1 MKRIFSVLAVIMLG
15 ICSMFCLTGCFG
27 GGESAYEIAVRN
39 GFVGT
44 ESQWLE
50 YIKGK
55 NGQDGEN
62 GVDYEDIRKLYDDL
76 YKNGEY
82 TGSFLSFI
90 KEYIKVYDMGGT
102 DLVANHNLLS
112 SVSVSC
118 YFDHNYKSYVSSG
131 AGVIYEIDEA
141 KNEVYFVTNYH
152 VVYVNENKEIS
163 DDINVN
169 LYGMESVAQEI
180 SCEYIGGSEAY
191 DVAVLKTSGADAK
204 TIIDGDY
211 IEAEIAD
218 YDDLTVGGKVIAI
231 GNTQA
236 EGITVVSGIV
246 SADNKYSTY
255 AASSVVYKHRVFQI
269 DAQINNGNSGG
280 GIYNSDGR
288 LIGLASSKELS
299 LNLDE
304 NEIVE
309 GMSYGIP
316 VIHVDAIYN
325 YCRNNYKGSPVTA
338 KKYKFGV
345 TNQAANSTARYD
357 NSTHQTKIV
366 EDVAITKVDMAS
378 LAQKI
383 GLKVND
389 LYLSMKV
396 SKKGGATVA
405 MNITRLFHVNDIS
418 MLIENGDT
426 LEIKVKRSG
435 VETTLTH
442 TFNVE
447 DDVFLKAL
455 ENIA

>member
-1 MKRIFSVLAVIMLG
+1 
-15 ICSMFCLTGCFG
+15 
-27 GGESAYEIAVRN
+27 
-39 GFVGT
+39 
-44 ESQWLE
+44 
-50 YIKGK
+50 
-55 NGQDGEN
+55 
-62 GVDYEDIRKLYDDL
+62 
-76 YKNGEY
+76 
-82 TGSFLSFI
+82 
-90 KEYIKVYDMGGT
+90 MGGA

-118 YFDHNYKSYVSSG
+118 YFDYNFKSYVSSG
-131 AGVIYEIDEA
+131 SGVIYEIDET

-152 VVYVNENKEIS
+152 VVYVAEKDEIS

-169 LYGMESVAQEI
+169 VYGMEGVAQEI

-191 DVAVLKTSGADAK
+191 DVAVLKTSGVDAK

-218 YDDLTVGGKVIAI
+218 YDDLTVGGRVIAI
-231 GNTQA
+231 GNPQG

-246 SADNKYSTY
+246 SADNRYSTY
-255 AASSVVYKHRVFQI
+255 AISSSAYSHRVFQI
-269 DAQINNGNSGG
+269 DAPINSGNSGG

-288 LIGLASSKELS
+288 LIGLVSSKHLS

-309 GMSYGIP
+309 GMAYGIP
-316 VIHVDAIYN
+316 VMHVDAIYN
-325 YCRNNYKGSPVTA
+325 YCRNNYAGIPVTA

-357 NSTHQTKIV
+357 NSTHQTKTV
-366 EDVAITKVDMAS
+366 EDVAVAAIAESS

-396 SKKGGATVA
+396 TKLDGTIVE
-405 MNITRLFHVNDIS
+405 MNITRLYHINDVS
-418 MLIENGDT
+418 MFIESGDT

-435 VETTLTH
+435 VETSLTYA
-442 TFNVE
+442 FGAE
-447 DDVFLKAL
+447 DGEFLKAL